1 MKKLNSFLIISS
13 MFIST
18 SYSQSFEWAIGYG
31 NENDAAASKV
41 VTDKNGNLYS
51 IGIFEGEMD
60 FSTDLG
66 TDNILTPNSTYAS
79 YLCKYSTEG
88 ELLFAKKFDG
98 VGNFRAT
105 AISTDEFEN
114 VYISGALFG
123 TIDFDPGEE
132 IVNLTAETFAD
143 AIVVK
148 LSAAGDFIFAKKF
161 GGSNFDIATNID
173 LDNENNIYLTGTFR
187 NIADFDASDE
197 SYLLT
202 SNGFEDIF
210 LLKLNTDG
218 EFVYC
223 KQFGGLGNESCN
235 GIDLDEYQNVYLT
248 GGFAGDVDFDPTDG
262 AFILSPTYD
271 QASFILK
278 LGADGDFIFAKK
290 LESLSPDSPYINP
303 FLIKIDNFGDIHLLG
318 EYRDSIDL
326 DPSEETAMLFD
337 SEPFNLNPFIAKY
350 DGDGNFI
357 YAKQLDGTWQAAI
370 TDLTIDENHNAWL
383 TGRFSGEVDF
393 DMGVGEQIF
402 ENTNLA
408 LFVLKLDPVGE
419 FSDVQLFGNESYNY
433 GTSITNDPL
442 NNIYI
447 SGGFSNVIDFNSGP
461 EEFELTSNGE
471 ADNFIFKLGQYVLGN
486 PSEQQNIQILAYPNP
501 SLGSVNIELDNNYKD
516 LTLIIQNNLGEEVY
530 TENFSEVK
538 NIVVDLPLA
547 AGIYYISLKKGDHLL
562 FGTKLI
568 KQN

>member
-13 MFIST
+13 MIIST
-18 SYSQSFEWAIGYG
+18 SYSQSFEWAVGYG
-31 NENDAAASKV
+31 NELDANTSKI
-41 VTDKNGNLYS
+41 VTDQNGNLYS

-60 FSTDLG
+60 FSTDP
-66 TDNILTPNSTYAS
+66 DAEDILTSTYAS

-88 ELLFAKKFDG
+88 ELIFAKEFDG
-98 VGNFRAT
+98 IGNFRPT

-123 TIDFDPGEE
+123 TVDFDPGEE
-132 IVNLTAETFAD
+132 IFNLTAETFAD

-148 LSAAGDFIFAKKF
+148 LSPSGDFIFAKKF
-161 GGSNFDIATNID
+161 GGSNFDIATNIH

-187 NIADFDASDE
+187 NIADFDPNDE

-202 SNGFEDIF
+202 SNGFEDFF
-210 LLKLNTDG
+210 LLKLDADG
-218 EFVYC
+218 EFIYC
-223 KQFGGLGNESCN
+223 KQVGGLGNESCD
-235 GIDLDEYQNVYLT
+235 GIDLDEYQNIYLSGSFT
-248 GGFAGDVDFDPTDG
+248 NEVDFDPTDG
-262 AFILSPTYD
+262 TYILSASYEE
-271 QASFILK
+271 ASFILK

-290 LESLSPDSPYINP
+290 LESLSSDYTNINP
-303 FLIKIDNFGDIHLLG
+303 FLIEIDNFGDIHIVG
-318 EYRDSIDL
+318 EYQDSIDF

-357 YAKQLDGTWQAAI
+357 YAKQLDGTWRSAF

-383 TGRFSGEVDF
+383 TGNFNGEVDF
-393 DMGVGEQIF
+393 DMGIGEQIF
-402 ENTNLA
+402 EETNLA
-408 LFVLKLDPVGE
+408 LFVLKLDPTAE
-419 FSDVQLFGNESYNY
+419 FSDVQIFGNESFNY
-433 GTSITNDPL
+433 GSSITNDPL

-447 SGGFSNVIDFNSGP
+447 SGGFSDIIDFNSGP

-486 PSEQQNIQILAYPNP
+486 PSEQQNIQLLAYPNP
-501 SLGSVNIELDNNYKD
+501 SLGSVMIELDNTYKD

-538 NIVVDLPLA
+538 NIAVDLPLA
-547 AGIYYISLKKGDHLL
+547 AGIYYISLKNGDNLL

>member
-13 MFIST
+13 MIIST

-31 NENDAAASKV
+31 NELDANTSKI
-41 VTDKNGNLYS
+41 VTDQHGNLYS

-60 FSTDLG
+60 FSTDP
-66 TDNILTPNSTYAS
+66 DAEDILTPTSTYAS

-88 ELLFAKKFDG
+88 ELLFAKEFDG
-98 VGNFRAT
+98 IGNFRPT

-132 IVNLTAETFAD
+132 IFNLTAETFAD

-148 LSAAGDFIFAKKF
+148 LSPSGDFIFAKKF
-161 GGSNFDIATNID
+161 GGSGFDIATNIH

-187 NIADFDASDE
+187 NIADFDPNDE

-210 LLKLNTDG
+210 LLKLDTDG
-218 EFVYC
+218 EFIYC
-223 KQFGGLGNESCN
+223 KQVGGLGNESCD
-235 GIDLDEYQNVYLT
+235 GIDLDEYQNIYLSGSFT
-248 GGFAGDVDFDPTDG
+248 NEVDFDPTDG
-262 AFILSPTYD
+262 TYNLSASYEE
-271 QASFILK
+271 ASFILK

-290 LESLSPDSPYINP
+290 LESLSPDYPNINS
-303 FLIKIDNFGDIHLLG
+303 FLIKIDNFGDIHIVG
-318 EYRDSIDL
+318 EYRDSIDF
-326 DPSEETAMLFD
+326 DPSEETAMLYD

-357 YAKQLDGTWQAAI
+357 YAKQLDGTWRSAF

-383 TGRFSGEVDF
+383 TGNFNGEVDF
-393 DMGVGEQIF
+393 DMGIGEQIF
-402 ENTNLA
+402 EETNLA
-408 LFVLKLDPVGE
+408 LFVLKLDPTAE
-419 FSDVQLFGNESYNY
+419 FSDVQIFGNESFNY

-447 SGGFSNVIDFNSGP
+447 SGGFSEIIDFNSGP

-501 SLGSVNIELDNNYKD
+501 SLGSVMIELDNTYKD
-516 LTLIIQNNLGEEVY
+516 ITMIIQNNLGEEVY

-538 NIVVDLPLA
+538 NMVVDLPLA
-547 AGIYYISLKKGDHLL
+547 AGVYYISLKNGDHLL